1 MKYASIVLM
10 VLLTVLAA
18 VSPAA
23 AGGAAPSETT
33 SQNLL
38 TQGNRAFAVQ
48 LYRQLATAEGNLF
61 FSPHSI
67 SAAMAMTYAGAR
79 GMTAEE
85 MKRALHFDLDQDQL
99 HPAFKLLNAGL
110 AAGSHLDGQRF
121 DIANALVLTGDDVSR
136 AYKTLLKDFY
146 DAEIFPGDLETINAW
161 VRNKTE
167 HKIEKILDELNA
179 DSVCVILNA
188 IYFKGLWAFP
198 FDKEHTAEAPFNVT
212 PDRQVT
218 VPLMN
223 RNADFKLLKAND
235 FRALSLPYQG
245 ERLSMVILLPNQVDG
260 LNALEEQ
267 ANEPNL
273 KQWLA
278 ALDSRAPRKVR
289 VHLPRFKLETGYDLV
304 PPFQQMGIAEAFKM
318 PVADFRGMGWPKG
331 KLRISQIKHKAF
343 VEVNE
348 EGTEAAAV
356 TAVEMVTKSIMEQPE
371 AFRVDQPFLF
381 LIRDHATGT
390 ILFMGRI
397 VDPGI

>member
-1 MKYASIVLM
+1 MKYTSIVSM
-10 VLLTVLAA
+10 VLLTVLVA
-18 VSPAA
+18 VSLSA
-23 AGGAAPSETT
+23 AGGAAPSETA
-33 SQNLL
+33 SQDLL
-38 TQGNRAFAVQ
+38 TQGNRAFSVQ
-48 LYRQLATAEGNLF
+48 LYRQLATGEDNLF

-79 GMTAEE
+79 GKTAEE

-99 HPAFKLLNAGL
+99 HPAFKLLNTGLVNGSDLAGQKL
-110 AAGSHLDGQRF
+110 NV
-121 DIANALVLTGDDVSR
+121 ANALVLTGDDVSQ
-136 AYKTLLKDFY
+136 AYKTLLKDYY

-167 HKIEKILDELNA
+167 HKIEKILDELSR

-198 FDKEHTAEAPFNVT
+198 FDQDRTADAPFNVSH
-212 PDRQVT
+212 DRQVT
-218 VPLMN
+218 VPLMQ
-223 RNADFKLLKAND
+223 RNADLRLLKENG

-260 LNALEEQ
+260 LNSLEEQ
-267 ANEPNL
+267 ATEPNL

-278 ALDSRAPRKVR
+278 ALDSRQPRKVR
-289 VHLPRFKLETGYDLV
+289 LYLPRFNLETSYDLV
-304 PPFQQMGIAEAFKM
+304 PPFQRMGIAEAFQM

-331 KLRISQIKHKAF
+331 KLRIAQIKHKAF

-356 TAVEMVTKSIMEQPE
+356 TAVEMVTKSIMEHPE
-371 AFRVDQPFLF
+371 EFRVDHPFLF
-381 LIRDHATGT
+381 LIRDHASGT
-390 ILFMGRI
+390 ILFMGRM
-397 VDPGI
+397 VDPGR